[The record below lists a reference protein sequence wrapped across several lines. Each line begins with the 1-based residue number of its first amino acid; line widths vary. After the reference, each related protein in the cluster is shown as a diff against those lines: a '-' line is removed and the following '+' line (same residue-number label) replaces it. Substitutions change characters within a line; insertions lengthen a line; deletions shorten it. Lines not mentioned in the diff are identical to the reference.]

1 MRESL
6 TQETEARARA
16 EADMEVAREAI
27 RLQREADERVE
38 AARRKAERDVESK
51 IARTRKKVLGD
62 RADEPD
68 PITEERPGRNPDD
81 DDQPGRRLRT
91 Y

>member
-1 MRESL
+1 
-6 TQETEARARA
+6 
-16 EADMEVAREAI
+16 MEVAQEAM

-68 PITEERPGRNPDD
+68 AITEERPPRTDPEDEGGS
-81 DDQPGRRLRT
+81 GRRLRT